1 MSNCCCEQGLLQD
14 IGPII
19 EGLRSENDRMVA
31 TCVLM
36 TLLKYFNDNSSDFI
50 KSVTINGNIITFTK
64 NDGTTIDIQLPIDEY
79 VNGAEISG
87 NNLVLK
93 RQVGNDIIVDLSGI
107 SPDIDTSRF
116 FASCSL
122 SGNTILF
129 KNLDG
134 ETLGSIN
141 LKDGMLTNVQLSNN
155 NLVFTWNTDAGIS
168 QKTISLSGLVTS
180 DTYIDDGSLEY
191 DQVNTSH
198 YIQLD
203 YNDDRTPIKINLND
217 FKDNII
223 QSFPF
228 IPGYYWS
235 SGKPGSNGKL
245 PLGVVP
251 EYIGTD
257 LTTTVPYD
265 FGKHRYIVYSN
276 NGITYKLILQFKEP
290 PVNKYILLSTYVGS
304 QALRDQVS
312 QPESFLFLSFMN
324 KVQNKH
330 GDNFFLHKLG
340 VTDLN
345 IRHEC
350 EDITIS
356 NGSLV
361 FTDATS
367 QQSHGGPILNDNN
380 YRDFVKSMFLKTG
393 LFSVNGNTY
402 GQLDGH
408 NYKLRVFYTSFVDLN
423 TQFPSSQNFE
433 LFEYTNSEASVAS
446 DPNGDETI
454 KEVILEKS
462 KFCNFIETTN
472 RIGIANSLTIPSTA
486 VRANRFYT
494 IDKEAIDVDSNT
506 GDINIKLIIQKGSNY
521 YFVTG
526 FQVLDVNTGKSVSF
540 SGTNEADNCFMYTKI
555 NSDYKPASITK
566 ETEFRNVPNFRDYFT
581 TTQFK
586 MYKKTYLQ
594 DTITHPETIVWE
606 EVTNGEVD
614 FSDLVPGWDLSSQS
628 FVSCNVDNWVK
639 SVTSGND
646 PSVVTYEPDR
656 EKIDFIWSV
665 LIGKLVSSSYRSDY
679 DDTYTINSD
688 YIDTLGWNNK
698 SKHYVLAASGSLK
711 VDICLHIEEQPFN
724 TTTNQQDSQCTVVF
738 DIVSKTSRISGH
750 ASLVMGSYDYLLKN
764 GNYYNFSNGVNLK
777 PSYKQFNY
785 VYPKITVNHME
796 AVAYKHSSA
805 TDTYNIVF

>member
-1 MSNCCCEQGLLQD
+1 MSNCCPKQGLLKD

-19 EGLRSENDRMVA
+19 ESLRSENDKMVA
-31 TCVLM
+31 TCVVM
-36 TLLKYFNDNSSDFI
+36 ALLKYFNDNSSDFL
-50 KSVTINGNIITFTK
+50 KSVTIDGNTITFTK

-87 NNLVLK
+87 NNLILK
-93 RQVGNDIIVDLSGI
+93 RQVGNDIVVDLSEI
-107 SPDIDTSRF
+107 TTSR
-116 FASCSL
+116 
-122 SGNTILF
+122 
-129 KNLDG
+129 
-134 ETLGSIN
+134 
-141 LKDGMLTNVQLSNN
+141 DGMLISVEFTNNS
-155 NLVFTWNTDAGIS
+155 LVFTWNSDAGIS
-168 QKTISLSGLVTS
+168 QQTIPLGNLITS
-180 DTYIDDGSLEY
+180 DTYVNNGTLQY
-191 DQVNTSH
+191 DQTNSSH
-198 YIQLD
+198 YIQLN
-203 YNDDRTPIKINLND
+203 YNDNRTPIRINLD
-217 FKDNII
+217 AFKDSII

-245 PLGVVP
+245 PSGVIP

-276 NGITYKLILQFKEP
+276 NGLTYRLILQFKEP
-290 PVNKYILLSTYVGS
+290 PVDKYILFSTYAGS

-312 QPESFLFLSFMN
+312 YPESFLFLSFMN
-324 KVQNKH
+324 KVQDKH

-361 FTDATS
+361 FTDATP
-367 QQSHGGPILNDNN
+367 QQPHSGPILNDNN
-380 YRDFVKSMFLKTG
+380 YGDFVKSMFLKTG
-393 LFSVNGNTY
+393 LFSVNGSTY

-408 NYKLRVFYTSFVDLN
+408 NYKLRVFYTSFIDLN
-423 TQFPSSQNFE
+423 TQFPDSQNFE
-433 LFEYTNSEASVAS
+433 LFEYTNSEATVAS

-454 KEVILEKS
+454 KEIILEKS

-472 RIGIANSLTIPSTA
+472 RIGIDNGLTIPSTA

-494 IDKEAIDVDSNT
+494 IEKEAIDVDSNT

-526 FQVLDVNTGKSVSF
+526 FQVLDVNTGDSVSF
-540 SGTNEADNCFMYTKI
+540 SGTNEADNCFVYIKV
-555 NSDYKPASITK
+555 NSDYKPASATK
-566 ETEFRNVPNFRDYFT
+566 EVEFRNVTVLRDYFAD
-581 TTQFK
+581 TQFK

-594 DTITHPETIVWE
+594 DTIIHPETIVWE

-614 FSDLVPGWDLSSQS
+614 FSDLVDGWDLSNEQ

-639 SVTSGND
+639 PVTSGND

-665 LIGKLVSSSYRSDY
+665 LIGKLTRSTYRSNL
-679 DDTYTINSD
+679 DDTYSINSD
-688 YIDTLGWNNK
+688 YIDTLGWSNK
-698 SKHYVLAASGSLK
+698 YKHYILAASGFLK
-711 VDICLHIEEQPFN
+711 ADICIYVEQQPFN
-724 TTTNQQDSQCTVVF
+724 TTTNQQDSQCTVLF
-738 DIVSKTSRISGH
+738 DIISKTSHISGH
-750 ASLVMGSYDYLLKN
+750 ASLVIGSFDYLLKN

-777 PSYKQFNY
+777 PSYRQFDSMH
-785 VYPKITVNHME
+785 PKVTVNHME